1 MDPHQRRQGARL
13 TIDRSINLMSMKQE
27 MRQGFKDV
35 RKDTGHIIDVMKDQ
49 CSSLKSV
56 CARLDAQSLEEMDIT
71 VPRFDH
77 FLDAATIY
85 TNQPPSRYTRGSIAS
100 TISAAPS
107 YTSRRSSIEEKKGDP
122 PSDAL
127 IRRKTSSVQQLSSP
141 SHAPKEDTSLVT
153 IHQATD
159 EVRSLVEPMALLWSK
174 IEHLPEPFD
183 RVLSSLKWRS
193 DRLETFRINTMKQNP
208 MHVPTEYARH
218 CGMAMQHLSIA
229 MNSFMVLG
237 NNEVQAA
244 VPTQSPF
251 SFSIEVQQAPEILH
265 NLMTMLHNDA
275 MTLKYSGLELK
286 DGHIFDS
293 SLGPVFSQ
301 HCHTATTELGHVS
314 NMLGDEEKKSMK
326 RWRNVTT
333 VLKKEDIE
341 SMLRALHEAEGAL
354 EMAVRSY
361 PM

>member
-1 MDPHQRRQGARL
+1 MRRR
-13 TIDRSINLMSMKQE
+13 
-27 MRQGFKDV
+27 
-35 RKDTGHIIDVMKDQ
+35 
-49 CSSLKSV
+49 
-56 CARLDAQSLEEMDIT
+56 
-71 VPRFDH
+71 
-77 FLDAATIY
+77 
-85 TNQPPSRYTRGSIAS
+85 
-100 TISAAPS
+100 
-107 YTSRRSSIEEKKGDP
+107 
-122 PSDAL
+122 
-127 IRRKTSSVQQLSSP
+127 TSSSQQLASP

-237 NNEVQAA
+237 NTEVQAA

-251 SFSIEVQQAPEILH
+251 CFSIEVQQAPDILH

-275 MTLKYSGLELK
+275 MILKYSGLELK

-293 SLGPVFSQ
+293 SLEPVFSQ
-301 HCHTATTELGHVS
+301 HCHTATTELGLVS

-341 SMLRALHEAEGAL
+341 SMLSALHEAERAL